1 MVTDYNVN
9 PYRYMYDKY
18 TYVQYI
24 VIYSIR
30 VFFSTLFLSSLN
42 AMCSAFSHI
51 EHLLMCLFT
60 ESKEVIH
67 V

>member
-9 PYRYMYDKY
+9 PYQYMYDKY

-42 AMCSAFSHI
+42 AMYILNVVFSFFSHRTSVDVFI
-51 EHLLMCLFT
+51 YW
-60 ESKEVIH
+60 I
-67 V
+67 

>member
-1 MVTDYNVN
+1 MVTDYTVN
-9 PYRYMYDKY
+9 PYRYIYDKY

-42 AMCSAFSHI
+42 AMYILNVVFSSHRTSVDVFI
-51 EHLLMCLFT
+51 Y
-60 ESKEVIH
+60 
-67 V
+67 